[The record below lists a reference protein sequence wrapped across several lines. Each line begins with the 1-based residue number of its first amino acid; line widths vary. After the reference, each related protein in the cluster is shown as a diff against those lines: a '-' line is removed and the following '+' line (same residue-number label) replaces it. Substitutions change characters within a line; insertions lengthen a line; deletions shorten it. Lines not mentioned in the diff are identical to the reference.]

1 MAKSNQFPCKLV
13 DLVVVD
19 KTESVETDYIAGV
32 DIADGIDIAGV
43 DTSLIDH
50 YHSLA
55 GDYIEMDAFC
65 RSIMGRIWVVEANT
79 EPLNYHQV
87 IS

>member
-32 DIADGIDIAGV
+32 DIADGIGIAGV
-43 DTSLIDH
+43 DTSLVEH

-55 GDYIEMDAFC
+55 ADYIEADAFC
-65 RSIMGRIWVVEANT
+65 HSIKSRIWIEANT
-79 EPLNYHQV
+79 EPLSYHQV